1 MRVNHPPFDKAINQ
15 LYRQERSNFFIED
28 IAIHNQDSDSI
39 EQEFLSI
46 LLKYLEYFWS
56 DPPLGSALAHQD

>member
-15 LYRQERSNFFIED
+15 LDRQERSNFFIED

-46 LLKYLEYFWS
+46 LLKYLEYCWS
-56 DPPLGSALAHQD
+56 VRPLRSVPARQD